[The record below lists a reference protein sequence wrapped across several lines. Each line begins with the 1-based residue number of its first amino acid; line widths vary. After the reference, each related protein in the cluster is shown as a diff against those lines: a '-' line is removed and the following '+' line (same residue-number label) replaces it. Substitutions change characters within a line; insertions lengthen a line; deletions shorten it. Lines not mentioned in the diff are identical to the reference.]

1 MSARY
6 SLAIGIAVTALAAAP
21 CADAATADEVKAEAL
36 FRDGMQKFDTGQV
49 AGACAA
55 FTESLRLDPKLG
67 TLLNLA
73 LCHEKQGKLATA
85 WLEYNTGAAW
95 ATQNAQKERRE
106 FANGHALTLEGQL
119 SRILLQLPPAREL
132 SSVEIDGEPLPEP
145 RWYLPLYLDPGEH
158 AIAVSAPGKQRR
170 TVKVVVPREP
180 SAQLIPIPTLLDAPL
195 PTDAGPPK
203 TRTAGGGSAPEAG
216 GTQRTVGLVVGGA
229 GIAGLTA
236 GAIFGILTIK
246 KRDDS
251 AAHCAGSV
259 CDAQGVQ
266 AHDDAQTLGLVST
279 IGFGVGAAALVT
291 GAILYFTA
299 PRGGVQATL
308 GPRGATLS
316 GVF

>member
-1 MSARY
+1 MTRARSA
-6 SLAIGIAVTALAAAP
+6 LGCVALAAALT
-21 CADAATADEVKAEAL
+21 CSRLAGAATADEVRAEAL

-49 AGACAA
+49 AAGCAA

-73 LCHEKQGKLATA
+73 LCHEKQGKIATA

-95 ATQNAQKERRE
+95 ATQNGQKDRRE

-119 SRILLQLPPAREL
+119 SRMLLQLPPAREL

-180 SAQLIPIPTLLDAPL
+180 SAQLIPIPTLQDAPL
-195 PTDAGPPK
+195 SELPSQKARAPVTDAPA
-203 TRTAGGGSAPEAG
+203 AGA
-216 GTQRTVGLVVGGA
+216 TQRTVGLVVGGVGIA
-229 GIAGLTA
+229 GIAAGVVFGVLT
-236 GAIFGILTIK
+236 LQ
-246 KRDDS
+246 KRDDQS
-251 AAHCAGSV
+251 THCAGSA
-259 CDAQGVQ
+259 CDATGAQ
-266 AHDDAQTLGLVST
+266 AHDDAQKYGLVST
-279 IGFGVGAAALVT
+279 IGFGAGAAMVLT
-291 GAILYFTA
+291 GAILYLTA
-299 PRGGVQATL
+299 PHATLHASL
-308 GPRGATLS
+308 GPRGATLG